1 MEASF
6 TTTKLVESKEEWD
19 LTATNFFQEVP
30 LEEEIDFDEA
40 RIHELY
46 SSPSIDEV
54 ALSLFMK
61 EDKEF
66 TFALTSIEEFDHAE
80 QDEALKERFKE
91 KIRREPSLVASP
103 VALYS
108 AVYFPQVFMTRR
120 ILNSLIGL
128 RDLSNGWQ
136 YLNSDSRLLN
146 KRCDLQQ
153 VELSVMYIPKL
164 KFSYEINTKKIM
176 KELGLTKIFEN
187 SREITEIVDSPE
199 LYVSDAIHKSYIEV
213 NEEGTI
219 ATAVTVFGCAC
230 GTALP
235 MFPPPSLDADH
246 PC

>member
-19 LTATNFFQEVP
+19 FTATNFFEEVP

-40 RIHELY
+40 RIHELN

-66 TFALTSIEEFDHAE
+66 TSTLTSIEEFDHAE

-91 KIRREPSLVASP
+91 KI
-103 VALYS
+103 
-108 AVYFPQVFMTRR
+108 
-120 ILNSLIGL
+120 
-128 RDLSNGWQ
+128 
-136 YLNSDSRLLN
+136 LLN
-146 KRCDLQQ
+146 KSWHLQQ

-176 KELGLTKIFEN
+176 KELGLTKIFDN
-187 SREITEIVDSPE
+187 NREITEIVDSPE

-246 PC
+246 PFMFMIKEEVSQVVLFTGAVLNPL